1 MRTATTLKRLSI
13 LCAGALLWAC
23 ADQSGNFT
31 LPERAA
37 QRQADD
43 AYARARNFHLA
54 HKYDDALRAY
64 RDALQADPQ
73 HVNARNGL
81 ATVYAERR
89 AFAQA
94 IPIWRSLT
102 EKLSM
107 ASGPDSA
114 YLLSN
119 LGYAYFLNGEYANA
133 VATLEKACLLD
144 PLNYRAWHHLGESLQ
159 KLGQEDRAQAMF
171 RQAQALQ
178 QHDMREDLA
187 TAGGTA
193 SPPIEAAVK
202 AGGRD
207 QEWLAT
213 DTLRGGNG
221 MLELRR
227 VHRSQAAQAQPVVAE
242 PVAQIQPVVP
252 APAPGALGQP
262 VVSAPEPVALTEPV
276 VPAVKPLALTEPVV
290 PAARPVALPAPAAG
304 EAAGPIA
311 DVTATAALP
320 GKLPS
325 LPEAALST
333 QVALL
338 EIRNGN
344 GVTGMAKALS
354 GQIGDAQLKV
364 KRLTNEKGFGVRQT
378 RIEYQF
384 GFRAAA
390 QRLAQR
396 FDNAALVEVSNCK
409 KTDMRLVIGHD
420 VARPKF
426 ALRPLATPAASSAT
440 LAALMEAARP

>member
-23 ADQSGNFT
+23 ADQSGNFA
-31 LPERAA
+31 LPEQAAA
-37 QRQADD
+37 QRHADD
-43 AYARARNFHLA
+43 AYARGRNYHLA
-54 HKYDDALRAY
+54 HKYEDALRAY
-64 RDALQADPQ
+64 RDALQADPR

-102 EKLSM
+102 EKLTMS
-107 ASGPDSA
+107 SGPDGA

-119 LGYAYFLNGEYANA
+119 LGYAYFLNGDYANA
-133 VATLEKACLLD
+133 VAALEKACLLD

-159 KLGQEDRAQAMF
+159 KLGQQDRAQAMF

-178 QHDMREDLA
+178 QHDMRADLA

-202 AGGRD
+202 ADEHD

-213 DTLRGGNG
+213 DTLHGANG

-227 VHRSQAAQAQPVVAE
+227 VPRRQVAQVQPGAASG
-242 PVAQIQPVVP
+242 PVAQTEPVP
-252 APAPGALGQP
+252 APQPAAL
-262 VVSAPEPVALTEPV
+262 A
-276 VPAVKPLALTEPVV
+276 EPVV
-290 PAARPVALPAPAAG
+290 PAAPQPVALVEPVAPAPEPAALPKPAAGAAVAPLPDKLPALPAPAQ
-304 EAAGPIA
+304 
-311 DVTATAALP
+311 
-320 GKLPS
+320 
-325 LPEAALST
+325 ST
-333 QVALL
+333 QAALL

-344 GVTGMAKALS
+344 GVTGMARSLS
-354 GQIGDAQLKV
+354 GQLGDTRLKV
-364 KRLTNEKGFGVRQT
+364 MRLTNEKGFSVRQT

-390 QRLAQR
+390 ERLAQR
-396 FDNAALVEVSNCK
+396 FDNPALVQVDNCK
-409 KTDMRLVIGHD
+409 KTDLRLVIGHD

-426 ALRPLATPAASSAT
+426 ALRPIEPSAVSSAT
-440 LAALMEAARP
+440 LAALTVAPRP

>member
-178 QHDMREDLA
+178 QHDMRADLA

>member
-23 ADQSGNFT
+23 ADQTGNFA

-43 AYARARNFHLA
+43 AYARARNYHLA

-133 VATLEKACLLD
+133 VAALEKACLLD

-187 TAGGTA
+187 TAGVTA

-202 AGGRD
+202 AGERD

-227 VHRSQAAQAQPVVAE
+227 VHHSQAARVEPVAAE
-242 PVAQIQPVVP
+242 PVAQMHPVVP
-252 APAPGALGQP
+252 ALEPVALTQPAVPAPEPVALTQP
-262 VVSAPEPVALTEPV
+262 AVSAPEPVALIQ
-276 VPAVKPLALTEPVV
+276 PVV
-290 PAARPVALPAPAAG
+290 PAAKPVALPAPAAG
-304 EAAGPIA
+304 PAA
-311 DVTATAALP
+311 DVSAASALP

-325 LPEAALST
+325 LPEATVSR

-344 GVTGMAKALS
+344 GVTGMAKSLS
-354 GQIGDAQLKV
+354 GQVGDAQVKV
-364 KRLTNEKGFGVRQT
+364 MRLTNEKGFGVRQT

-396 FDNAALVEVSNCK
+396 FDNPALVEVSNCK
-409 KTDMRLVIGHD
+409 RTDMRLVIGHD

-440 LAALMEAARP
+440 LAALTEAARP